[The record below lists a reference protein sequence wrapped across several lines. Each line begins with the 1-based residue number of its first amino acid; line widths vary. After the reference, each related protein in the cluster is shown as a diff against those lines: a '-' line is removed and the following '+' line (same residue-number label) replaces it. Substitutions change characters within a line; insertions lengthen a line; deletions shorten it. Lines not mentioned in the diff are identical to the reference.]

1 MAKHEDGLT
10 APAGP
15 KKLGPRQGG
24 LSARGI
30 KDDGDLAMFRAAV
43 RMSPMPMCLSDP
55 RQHDNPVVFVNRA
68 FEDMTG
74 YREGEILGRNCR
86 FLQGPDTD
94 RSVVEEISRSIRAKV
109 DVSVELYNYRKDGS
123 GFWNALYLSPVLG
136 DTDDPLYFFAS
147 QIDVTRRREA
157 EAMVRQMQ
165 GSRAVDRAVEVAS
178 GPGTPAPV
186 HDSKVVLQRVLLDTR
201 SGDTDGCLVFGR
213 DGLTGVLVHL
223 SSQHGTAAGRWHLER
238 GFGLLDGQAPAPF
251 IDLDV
256 AKRWVERQLDPTRT
270 SPVADTNL
278 LSWPHKPTHS

>member
-1 MAKHEDGLT
+1 MCEHEDGLA

-15 KKLGPRQGG
+15 GEIGARQPGPTANDIEGDGSLG
-24 LSARGI
+24 
-30 KDDGDLAMFRAAV
+30 MFRAAA

-55 RQHDNPVVFVNRA
+55 RQHDNPLVFVNRA

-74 YREGEILGRNCR
+74 YRKEELLGRNCR

-94 RSVVEEISRSIRAKV
+94 RSVVDEISRSIKAKV

-123 GFWNALYLSPVLG
+123 GFWNALYLSPVLD
-136 DTDDPLYFFAS
+136 DTENPLYFFAS
-147 QIDVTRRREA
+147 HIDVTRRRET

-165 GSRAVDRAVEVAS
+165 GSRMPDRLAEAAS
-178 GPGTPAPV
+178 GPGTPAPP
-186 HDSKVVLQRVLLDTR
+186 HDGQIVLQRVLLDTR
-201 SGDTDGCLVFGR
+201 SSDTDGCLVFGR

-256 AKRWVERQLDPTRT
+256 AKRWVERQLDPART
-270 SPVADTNL
+270 LPAPDTNL

>member
-1 MAKHEDGLT
+1 MCEDKDGLT

-15 KKLGPRQGG
+15 KEVGARQEG
-24 LSARGI
+24 LTIKGI
-30 KDDGDLAMFRAAV
+30 KVDGDLGMFRAAV

-55 RQHDNPVVFVNRA
+55 RQHDNPLVFVNRA

-74 YREGEILGRNCR
+74 YRQEEILGRNCR

-109 DVSVELYNYRKDGS
+109 DVSAELYNYRKDGS
-123 GFWNALYLSPVLG
+123 GFWNALYLSPVLDDTG
-136 DTDDPLYFFAS
+136 DLLYFFAS
-147 QIDVTRRREA
+147 QIDVTRRRET
-157 EAMVRQMQ
+157 EAMVRQTQ
-165 GSRAVDRAVEVAS
+165 GAWAVDRAAEVAS

-186 HDSKVVLQRVLLDTR
+186 HDSKIVLQRVLLDTR

-213 DGLTGVLVHL
+213 EGLTGVLVHL

-256 AKRWVERQLDPTRT
+256 AKRWVERQLDQTRT
-270 SPVADTNL
+270 SPVAGTNL